1 MGRGGIEMAGS
12 LKPLEAL
19 GRHVAT
25 TLDDA
30 AAERARALDDARRSF
45 LLVEFGEPRKP
56 RSFFASRAV
65 WAGGFA
71 LTAAAAAAAAFL
83 LLNVRH
89 SALTFDVDGV
99 PGVAK
104 TWLAAPHAAPMQLHF
119 SEGTNVRLE
128 PDSKLRIVELSEPG
142 ASLSLESGHVHCE
155 VVHRTGTAWK
165 VVAGPFTVRV
175 TGTVFDV
182 NWDPNS
188 EQLAVSVTQ
197 GSVAVH
203 GSNLD
208 SERVVRASETL
219 RTSAPEHRSEQPS
232 SELTVP
238 SASAVP
244 TLDSA
249 PAPVPTAS
257 ADEPSGP
264 SSTRDETTAAW
275 RVLAKRGALREAFAS
290 ADAAGFTGI
299 CAGASP
305 GELLMLGDGAR
316 LSGKPERATEALLAL
331 RRRFPGDSRRG
342 AAAFALGKVA
352 FDQRRAYEQA
362 AEWFATSLREQPGGP
377 LAREAEGRL
386 IEALRAADDSA
397 GARRTARD
405 YLSRYPEGP
414 HADLARS
421 VLH

>member
-1 MGRGGIEMAGS
+1 
-12 LKPLEAL
+12 
-19 GRHVAT
+19 
-25 TLDDA
+25 
-30 AAERARALDDARRSF
+30 
-45 LLVEFGEPRKP
+45 
-56 RSFFASRAV
+56 
-65 WAGGFA
+65 
-71 LTAAAAAAAAFL
+71 
-83 LLNVRH
+83 
-89 SALTFDVDGV
+89 
-99 PGVAK
+99 
-104 TWLAAPHAAPMQLHF
+104 LHF

-155 VVHRTGTAWK
+155 VVHRTGSAWK

-203 GSNLD
+203 GANLD

-219 RTSAPEHRSEQPS
+219 RTSAPEHRPEQAS
-232 SELTVP
+232 SELTLP
-238 SASAVP
+238 SAPSAA
-244 TLDSA
+244 TLDST

-257 ADEPSGP
+257 AADEASGP
-264 SSTRDETTAAW
+264 PSTREGTTAAW

-331 RRRFPGDSRRG
+331 RHRFPGDPRRG

-386 IEALRAADDSA
+386 IEALRSADDSA
-397 GARRTARD
+397 GARRAARD

>member
-1 MGRGGIEMAGS
+1 MAGS
-12 LKPLEAL
+12 LKALEAL

-25 TLDDA
+25 TLDGA
-30 AAERARALDDARRSF
+30 AAERERALDEARRGY
-45 LLVEFGEPRKP
+45 LLVELGEPRKRP
-56 RSFFASRAV
+56 SFFASRAL
-65 WAGGFA
+65 WASGFA
-71 LTAAAAAAAAFL
+71 VAVAAAAAVFV
-83 LLNVRH
+83 LNTRH
-89 SALTFDVDGV
+89 TALTFDVDGV

-104 TWLAAPHAAPMQLHF
+104 TWLAAPHTVPLQLHF

-155 VVHRTGTAWK
+155 VVHRSSSAWK

-203 GSNLD
+203 GANLD
-208 SERVVRASETL
+208 SERVVHASETL
-219 RTSAPEHRSEQPS
+219 RTSAPEHRTEQPS
-232 SELTVP
+232 SELTLPSPSGSPAPALDSAAP
-238 SASAVP
+238 SASA
-244 TLDSA
+244 
-249 PAPVPTAS
+249 
-257 ADEPSGP
+257 ADEPSAP
-264 SSTRDETTAAW
+264 TSSRDEAPAAW
-275 RVLAKRGALREAFAS
+275 RAFAKRGALREAFAS
-290 ADAAGFTGI
+290 ADAAGFMGI
-299 CAGASP
+299 CASASP
-305 GELLMLGDGAR
+305 GELLLLGDGAR

-331 RRRFPGDSRRG
+331 RHRFPGDSRRG

-397 GARRTARD
+397 GARRAARD